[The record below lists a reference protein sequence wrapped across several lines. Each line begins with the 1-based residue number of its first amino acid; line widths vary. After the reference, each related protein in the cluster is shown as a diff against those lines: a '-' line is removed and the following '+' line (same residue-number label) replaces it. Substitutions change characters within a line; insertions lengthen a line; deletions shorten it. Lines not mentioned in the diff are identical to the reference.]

1 MLCCV
6 FTQSHLTLYDS
17 MDSSR
22 SDSSAHRIA
31 KQEYWSGV
39 PFPAPQD
46 FPNPG
51 IKHKS
56 LVSPALA
63 GRFFTSRA
71 TWEAP
76 VQCYSAIKKNEVLIH
91 ATT

>member
-1 MLCCV
+1 
-6 FTQSHLTLYDS
+6 

-22 SDSSAHRIA
+22 SDSSAHGIA

-56 LVSPALA
+56 LVSPAL
-63 GRFFTSRA
+63 
-71 TWEAP
+71 EL
-76 VQCYSAIKKNEVLIH
+76 C
-91 ATT
+91 

>member
-1 MLCCV
+1 MLCSV
-6 FTQSHLTLYDS
+6 FTQSHLILCDS

-22 SDSSAHRIA
+22 SDSSAHGNA

-51 IKHKS
+51 VKYKS
-56 LVSPALA
+56 LVSPAL
-63 GRFFTSRA
+63 
-71 TWEAP
+71 EL
-76 VQCYSAIKKNEVLIH
+76 C
-91 ATT
+91 